1 MNGQILSA
9 GTLIHPLPGA
19 HHEDVRGLELLLEGL
34 FSHGMA
40 AMLASMLCL
49 QLDSLIKKVLCV
61 QTCGLNKHLGMNTR
75 QRQLLP

>member
-34 FSHGMA
+34 LLSC
-40 AMLASMLCL
+40 LLLCYVYNF
-49 QLDSLIKKVLCV
+49 I
-61 QTCGLNKHLGMNTR
+61 H
-75 QRQLLP
+75 